1 VRTWLCYAGL
11 QRSCLT
17 HPWSLASRLIRAMII
32 SSFWRGRAAHKRS
45 FPATGTCT
53 TSWIRYRQ
61 CCCLALSS
69 IVSRRNQCR
78 LVSPNG
84 LQAGSRFARSSS
96 RTALRRARAGCPAGP
111 FAVAREGSPLRQRK
125 RSSIEARRLSRS
137 SYRGALPGVRRG
149 RAVLKTSALQRLSY
163 LR

>member
-1 VRTWLCYAGL
+1 MRTWLCYAGL

-17 HPWSLASRLIRAMII
+17 HPWSLASRLIRAMTI

-45 FPATGTCT
+45 FRRPAPVRPRGSGTA
-53 TSWIRYRQ
+53 S
-61 CCCLALSS
+61 A
-69 IVSRRNQCR
+69 
-78 LVSPNG
+78 
-84 LQAGSRFARSSS
+84 AASRFPRSSPVVTNAAS
-96 RTALRRARAGCPAGP
+96 CRRMVYKRALDSHEVRHVQRCAGRELDARPVRLP
-111 FAVAREGSPLRQRK
+111 VAREGSPLRQRK